1 MSMGKIVSLVN
12 AEIITERNAR
22 NAAVGDLVVQAH
34 GLAGE
39 IADLRARVDAITME
53 INRHLNEL
61 RRKL

>member
-1 MSMGKIVSLVN
+1 MSMGKVVSLVN
-12 AEIITERNAR
+12 AEIVAERNAR
-22 NAAVGDLVVQAH
+22 NAVIGDLVVQAH

-53 INRHLNEL
+53 INRYLNEL